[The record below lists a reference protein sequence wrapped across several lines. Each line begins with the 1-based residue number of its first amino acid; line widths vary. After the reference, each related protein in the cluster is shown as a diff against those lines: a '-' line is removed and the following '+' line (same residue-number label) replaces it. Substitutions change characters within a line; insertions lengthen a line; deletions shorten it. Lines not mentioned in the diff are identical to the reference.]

1 MEKKTN
7 IQPRSKQNKKFTVW
21 KTSKIDSSSA
31 SLTKNKKR
39 KRNKLPYKGKED
51 MTTHSIDIKRI
62 IRCYY
67 GQFSANTF
75 FKNWRNI
82 QILRKIQLNKADTRK
97 HKILNSSKS
106 SREIGIGIGIQH
118 LHTEKL
124 PMLETYTANTAN
136 HVQKK
141 EYQ

>member
-1 MEKKTN
+1 
-7 IQPRSKQNKKFTVW
+7 
-21 KTSKIDSSSA
+21 
-31 SLTKNKKR
+31 
-39 KRNKLPYKGKED
+39 

-124 PMLETYTANTAN
+124 PTLETYTANTAN
-136 HVQKK
+136 HIQKK